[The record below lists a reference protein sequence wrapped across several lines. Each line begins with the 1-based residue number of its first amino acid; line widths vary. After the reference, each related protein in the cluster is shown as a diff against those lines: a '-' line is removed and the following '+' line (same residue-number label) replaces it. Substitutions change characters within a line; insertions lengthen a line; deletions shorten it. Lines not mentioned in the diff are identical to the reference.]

1 MRFVHSLKFRLLV
14 GSIALLLLLFGV
26 YSYFAIRFHS
36 NQMMDLVLRSA
47 NRMSDLIKSST
58 HYSMLL
64 NRKEDVYETI
74 KMVSK
79 QPGVEGIRIYNKR
92 GVIMFSTDPL
102 EKGTTVNL
110 HAEACFACHDKARP
124 LESLSIDNRMRIYQ
138 GGHAYRVLGLIN
150 PIRNESQCSSSGCHV
165 SPSERTVLGVL
176 DLRMSLQEV
185 DAALAD
191 EQQKMV
197 GVAGVVAVLVAIGS
211 LTFLTVTVHRP
222 VKRLMEATRQLS
234 SGNLGYTIQLDSK
247 DELGELA
254 HSFNDMTKSLQKAE
268 EENMQW
274 ARTLEERVRQKTDEL
289 RAIHDHFL
297 QIEKM
302 TSLGRLSATVAHE
315 LNNPLE
321 GILTY
326 AKLLAKRMRKS
337 APLTETQQQMVED
350 LELIVRETERC
361 GSIVNNLLLFSRKQ
375 VSALG
380 LVAVKQ
386 IIEKAE
392 QLMRHHFEMSNVQF
406 QVNYQSESLEILCD
420 ENQVQQALVA
430 LFVNAVEAMAGGGT
444 LRVNVTEGDN
454 PDFVKLTVSDTGTGI
469 SQVDLPHIFEPY
481 FTTKEEDTGVG
492 LGLSVVYGIVER
504 HGGSISVQ
512 SNVPDGTTFTL
523 MLRRSAEEGKSPQ
536 PQEQPSQN
544 DLSARRRMTH
554 G

>member
-1 MRFVHSLKFRLLV
+1 MRFIHSLKFRLLV
-14 GSIALLLLLFGV
+14 GSVVLLLLLFGL

-36 NQMMDLVLRSA
+36 NQMMDMVLRSA

-92 GVIMFSTDPL
+92 GVIMFSTDPR
-102 EKGTTVNL
+102 ETGTTVDL
-110 HAEACFACHDKARP
+110 HAEACFACHDKEKP
-124 LESLSIDNRMRIYQ
+124 IESLPIDNRMRIYL
-138 GGHAYRVLGLIN
+138 GGHGYRVLGLIN
-150 PIRNESQCSSSGCHV
+150 PIRNEAHCSSSGCHV

-185 DAALAD
+185 DAALGD
-191 EQQKMV
+191 ERLKMI
-197 GVAGVVAVLVAIGS
+197 GVASVMAVLVAIGS
-211 LTFLTVTVHRP
+211 LGFLAVTVHRP
-222 VKRLMEATRQLS
+222 VKKLIEATRQLS
-234 SGNLGYTIQLDSK
+234 SGNLGYTIPLDSK

-254 HSFNDMTKSLQKAE
+254 HSFNEMTKSLQTAE
-268 EENMQW
+268 EENTRW
-274 ARTLEERVRQKTDEL
+274 AHTLEERVREKTEEL
-289 RAIHDHFL
+289 RAIHDHIL

-326 AKLLAKRMRKS
+326 AKLLARQMRKS
-337 APLTETQQQMVED
+337 GLLTESQQQMVDD

-375 VSALG
+375 VSELALVP
-380 LVAVKQ
+380 LKQ

-406 QVNYQSESLEILCD
+406 EVSYQSDDAEILCD
-420 ENQVQQALVA
+420 ENQIQQALVA
-430 LFVNAVEAMAGGGT
+430 LFVNAVEAMPGGGK
-444 LRVNVTEGDN
+444 LRVEETEGES
-454 PDFVKLTVSDTGTGI
+454 PDVLKLKVSDSGAGI
-469 SQVDLPHIFEPY
+469 PQEDLPHIFEPF
-481 FTTKEEDTGVG
+481 FTTKKEGTGVG

-504 HGGSISVQ
+504 HGGSISVN
-512 SNVPDGTTFTL
+512 SKTPGGTTFTL
-523 MLRRSAEEGKSPQ
+523 TFRRSPENGKGVRS
-536 PQEQPSQN
+536 QEMSSQG
-544 DLSARRRMTH
+544 DQSAARRMSN